1 MIIKKLS
8 VIVPVYNEEKT
19 IITTLRRIEETKDDR
34 IEYEIIVINDGSK
47 DNTLELLKSNN
58 NLYQHL
64 IDGKQNFGKGYAVK
78 RGLELSTGDYVIFQ
92 DGDLEYDPEDF
103 SKFIDIIQKFQADIV
118 IGSRFNYNKYT
129 RSFNILNKLGNHVL
143 VFFFNILYNTT
154 FTDIYCCY
162 LCFKKQ
168 LLDCQ
173 NLKTIGFEQHAE
185 ILCKLTKKGKIFF
198 EVPVNYNGRTK
209 NEGKKIRF
217 YHIFYVLFRIFI
229 ERIKP

>member
-78 RGLELSTGDYVIFQ
+78 KGLELSTGDYVIFQ

-103 SKFIDIIQKFQADIV
+103 SKFIDVIQKFQADLV

-129 RSFNILNKLGNHVL
+129 RSFNILNKLGNYVL
-143 VFFFNILYNTT
+143 TFFFNILYNTT

-162 LCFKKQ
+162 VCFKKQ
-168 LLDCQ
+168 SLDSQ
-173 NLKTIGFEQHAE
+173 NLRTNGFEQQAE

-209 NEGKKIRF
+209 SEGKKIKF
-217 YHIFYVLFRIFI
+217 YHIFPVLLRILI

>member
-64 IDGKQNFGKGYAVK
+64 IDGRQNFGKGYAVK

-103 SKFIDIIQKFQADIV
+103 SKFIDVIQKFQADLV

-129 RSFNILNKLGNHVL
+129 RSFNIFNKLGNYVL
-143 VFFFNILYNTT
+143 TFFFNILYNTT
-154 FTDIYCCY
+154 FTDICCCY

-168 LLDCQ
+168 LLNFQ
-173 NLKTIGFEQHAE
+173 NLKTIGFEQHVE
-185 ILCKLTKKGKIFF
+185 ILCKVIREGKIFF
-198 EVPVNYNGRTK
+198 EVPTNHNGRTK
-209 NEGKKIRF
+209 DEGKKIRF
-217 YHIFYVLFRIFI
+217 YHIFPILFRILI
-229 ERIKP
+229 ERIKI

>member
-1 MIIKKLS
+1 MIKKKLS

-19 IITTLRRIEETKDDR
+19 IITTLKRIEETKDDR
-34 IEYEIIVINDGSK
+34 VEYEIIVINDGSK

-78 RGLELSTGDYVIFQ
+78 KGLELSTGDYVIFQ

-103 SKFIDIIQKFQADIV
+103 SKFIDVIQKFQADIV

-129 RSFNILNKLGNHVL
+129 RSFNILNKLGNYAL
-143 VFFFNILYNTT
+143 TFFFNILYNTT

-162 LCFKKQ
+162 LCFKKH

-185 ILCKLTKKGKIFF
+185 ILCKLVKNGKKSF
-198 EVPVNYNGRTK
+198 EVSVNYNGRTK
-209 NEGKKIRF
+209 NEGKKIKF
-217 YHIFYVLFRIFI
+217 YHMLPVLLRILI